1 MVLEAEQS
9 DNVEEDSRRLPDPLR
24 NIFTKNLPDTLRHS
38 KNSSVMPLKPL
49 HTVPRQLPE

>member
-24 NIFTKNLPDTLRHS
+24 TSFISNLPDTPRHS
-38 KNSSVMPLKPL
+38 KSSSVIPDKALQAAL
-49 HTVPRQLPE
+49 LQ